1 MEINHFLLL
10 PCVVL
15 LDAIA
20 GEPTRYHP
28 LIGFGDIATF
38 IENRFNNNRI
48 LSGVIAWL
56 LLVLPLVF
64 FTWILTHV
72 FGEWFELIIGY
83 LALGATSLWQHAKP
97 IQLALESKDLALAR
111 QRLSWIVSRN
121 TATLNEEDISKA
133 TIESLLENGSDA
145 IFATL
150 FWFAVAGA
158 EGALLYRLSNTLDAM
173 WGYKNKRYHYF
184 GRFAARVD
192 DVLNWIPARLT
203 AIGYSLYG
211 DTKTAWQCWQ
221 QQGNQWYSPNAGP
234 VMAAGAGSLGLKLGG
249 DALYDG
255 KLKARI
261 TLGRGRTAEA
271 KDITRAWRMVRTNL
285 IFWCI
290 IALIL
295 GLCVDSKFCIMV

>member
-10 PCVVL
+10 PFVVL

-28 LIGFGDIATF
+28 LIGFGNIALF
-38 IENRFNNNRI
+38 IEDKLNNNRI
-48 LSGVIAWL
+48 VSGVIAWL
-56 LLVLPLVF
+56 LLVLPFVF
-64 FTWILTHV
+64 VTWLLSNLL
-72 FGEWFELIIGY
+72 GWWFELIIGY

-97 IQLALESKDLALAR
+97 IQLALQNKDITLAR

-133 TIESLLENGSDA
+133 TVESLLENGSDA

-150 FWFAVAGA
+150 FWFAIAGA

-173 WGYKNKRYHYF
+173 WGYKNERYHYF

-203 AIGYSLYG
+203 AISYSLYG
-211 DTKTAWQCWQ
+211 DTKTAWKCWQ
-221 QQGNQWYSPNAGP
+221 QQGNKWYSPNAGP
-234 VMAAGAGSLGLKLGG
+234 VMASGAGALGIKLGG
-249 DALYDG
+249 NATYDG
-255 KLKARI
+255 ILKARI
-261 TLGRGRTAEA
+261 TLGIGRSVRAE
-271 KDITRAWRMVRTNL
+271 DITRAWLMVRTNM
-285 IFWCI
+285 IYWSF

-295 GLCVDSKFCIMV
+295 GLGYSKFCIMV